1 MLQNWTKYMNNGYIM
16 LNEFTIW
23 PSRFDQSIW
32 PDWKAAVG
40 YCKYK
45 ENHVVVLFLKKKTTT
60 TDLWTGFKKRKK
72 MHLES

>member
-1 MLQNWTKYMNNGYIM
+1 MLQHWTKYMNNGYIM

-45 ENHVVVLFLKKKTTT
+45 ENHVVVLF
-60 TDLWTGFKKRKK
+60 
-72 MHLES
+72 